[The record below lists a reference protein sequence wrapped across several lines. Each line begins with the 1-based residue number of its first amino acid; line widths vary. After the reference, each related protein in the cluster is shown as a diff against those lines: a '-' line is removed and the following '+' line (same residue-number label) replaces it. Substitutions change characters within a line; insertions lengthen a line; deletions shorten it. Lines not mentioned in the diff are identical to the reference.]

1 MTTLFLYGT
10 LKRGQRNHFRMAGQ
24 QFVGPARTLPHYRL
38 YDCGPYPG
46 LVHDLKNGVSVTGEF
61 WQVDDEALRR
71 LDEFE
76 GAPLPDKADPEAEFV
91 RDLVQVEGH
100 PGPIFA
106 YYYRR
111 DVSRLRDCGESW
123 PAGGLIAR

>member
-1 MTTLFLYGT
+1 MTLLFLYGT

-24 QFVGPARTLPHYRL
+24 ECLGPARTLPHYHL

-46 LVHDLKNGVSVTGEF
+46 LVEDRQKGLSIAGEL
-61 WQVDDEALRR
+61 WRVDDDALRR

-76 GAPLPDKADPEAEFV
+76 GAPLPDRPNADPEFV
-91 RDLVQVEGH
+91 RDLVEVDGQA
-100 PGPIFA
+100 GPIFA

-111 DVSRLRDCGESW
+111 DVSSLRDCGECW
-123 PAGGLIAR
+123 PVAPAPT